1 MRVTRYIRSCIDVP
15 FLTSIELLWSAVRS
29 VYYMCKCLCLWAL
42 CLTPSQDRTNVLLL
56 GDSTGDP
63 HMADAFEAGHQLNIV
78 KVGFLNYREEEL
90 LPQYL
95 ELYDIVLTG
104 DTSMDVVNSIVV
116 YILDQLVHSQ

>member
-1 MRVTRYIRSCIDVP
+1 MIVTRYIHSCINVS
-15 FLTSIELLWSAVRS
+15 FLTSIELLRSAVRS
-29 VYYMCKCLCLWAL
+29 TTCVSVCACC
-42 CLTPSQDRTNVLLL
+42 PSTSHHQDRTNVLLL

-116 YILDQLVHSQ
+116 YILDQLVHRQ

>member
-1 MRVTRYIRSCIDVP
+1 
-15 FLTSIELLWSAVRS
+15 
-29 VYYMCKCLCLWAL
+29 
-42 CLTPSQDRTNVLLL
+42 
-56 GDSTGDP
+56 
-63 HMADAFEAGHQLNIV
+63 MADAFEAGHQLNVV

-104 DTSMDVVNSIVV
+104 DTSMDVVNSVVV